1 VQTTVNDATLV
12 EPFVN
17 IMKLRL
23 LPKQP
28 RKPTGSKPRKKPGRA
43 GAGDSAGQQG
53 IKLPKVVPV
62 RQDDKYWGKYG
73 FTLDTGCHV
82 ISDAIELE
90 GREQIE
96 HVFYIN
102 LDNNSLRTEMKYSK
116 QDPRLLEAK
125 FKYGN
130 VLLGLAMLHQ
140 AESDQL
146 RSKASDTAEDRQ
158 TVAIQEQIR
167 QVSTAVAPVLLPMI
181 DQLAGLDE
189 DDVDAFGMIG
199 EDE

>member
-1 VQTTVNDATLV
+1 
-12 EPFVN
+12 
-17 IMKLRL
+17 M
-23 LPKQP
+23 
-28 RKPTGSKPRKKPGRA
+28 
-43 GAGDSAGQQG
+43 
-53 IKLPKVVPV
+53 PKVEPV

-82 ISDAIELE
+82 ISDAIEVD
-90 GREQIE
+90 GKEQIE

-102 LDNNSLRTEMKYSK
+102 MDNNSLRTEMKYSK

-140 AESDQL
+140 ADNDEVN
-146 RSKASDTAEDRQ
+146 SKASDGIENQQ
-158 TVAIQEQIR
+158 TVTIHDQIR
-167 QVSTAVAPVLLPMI
+167 QVSKAVAPVLLPMI
-181 DQLAGLDE
+181 DQLAGLNE
-189 DDVDAFGMIG
+189 DDIGTFGMIG